1 MDFKVYIVVKL
12 YKNGGEVRV
21 SFATPYNAFTI
32 HIEAALEYEIPEL
45 KSTNLLPSECI
56 LNGL

>member
-1 MDFKVYIVVKL
+1 M
-12 YKNGGEVRV
+12 
-21 SFATPYNAFTI
+21 SFVTPYNAFTI
-32 HIEAALEYEIPEL
+32 HIEAALEYEILEL

>member
-1 MDFKVYIVVKL
+1 M
-12 YKNGGEVRV
+12 
-21 SFATPYNAFTI
+21 SFVTHYNAFTI